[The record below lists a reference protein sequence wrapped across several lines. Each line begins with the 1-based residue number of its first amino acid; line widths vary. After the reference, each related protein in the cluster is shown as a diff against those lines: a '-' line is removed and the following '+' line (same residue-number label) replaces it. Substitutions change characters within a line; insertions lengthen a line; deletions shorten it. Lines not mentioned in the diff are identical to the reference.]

1 MHLFFYSGTPAKF
14 TVFCKGAGVKG
25 SVQVK
30 AVDENGAEADCK
42 VTDND
47 DGTFSVVYYPKAPGK
62 YIITICFMDE
72 AIPKSPI
79 SVNIVPFC
87 DPTKVKA
94 TGPGLEGMLFSY
106 YLLKLDQN

>member
-1 MHLFFYSGTPAKF
+1 M
-14 TVFCKGAGVKG
+14 KG

-30 AVDENGAEADCK
+30 AVDDNGAEADCK

-47 DGTFSVVYYPKAPGK
+47 DGTFSVVYYPKTPGK

-94 TGPGLEGMLFSY
+94 TGPGLEGI
-106 YLLKLDQN
+106 